1 MSAKLSEGSHMLSTA
16 NHDRDAAGMTYVYPV
31 VSRRAGGVSIGVNL
45 NPNNACNW
53 HCAYCQVPELV
64 RGSAPEIDISQLNS
78 ELEAFIEALLHAD
91 YMQEHV
97 PEDCRQV
104 CDVAISGNGE
114 PTSSRQFED
123 VVQCIVQALSKVEL
137 LGRINIVLITNGSYL
152 HRPEVQRGLK
162 LMAKHR
168 GQVWFKLDAGSDDAM
183 SRINGVNL
191 SAQRQMQQLEQATS
205 RCPTWIQTCLFAWDS
220 QQPDESEIVAY
231 LDFLHTAQNRGVKL
245 EGVLLYGLARPS
257 MQPEAVH
264 VSALPEMWM
273 HEQKRR
279 IEEVCGLKVKLSL

>member
-1 MSAKLSEGSHMLSTA
+1 MLSTA

-64 RGSAPEIDISQLNS
+64 RGSAPEIDISLLTS
-78 ELEAFIEALLHAD
+78 ELEVFIDVLLHGD

-114 PTSSRQFED
+114 PTSSRQFEEI
-123 VVQCIVQALSKVEL
+123 VQCIVQVLSKVEL
-137 LGRINIVLITNGSYL
+137 LDHINIVLITNGSYV
-152 HRPEVQRGLK
+152 HRPEVQRGLE

-168 GQVWFKLDAGSDDAM
+168 GQIWFKFDAGSDAAIE
-183 SRINGVNL
+183 RINGVNL
-191 SAQRQMQQLEQATS
+191 SAERQMQQLEKAAAS
-205 RCPTWIQTCLFAWDS
+205 CPTWIQTCMFAWDD
-220 QQPDESEIVAY
+220 QEPDESEILAY
-231 LDFLHTAQNRGVKL
+231 LDLLQSAQNRDVKL

-257 MQPEAVH
+257 MQPEAIHLSVL
-264 VSALPEMWM
+264 SEMWM
-273 HEQKRR
+273 HELKRR
-279 IEEVCGLKVKLSL
+279 IEEVCALKVKLSL